1 MLTGDLLYNILV
13 LVNMTKFDVARCIMC
28 QMNVLEAKTNFSKL
42 LMLLENKEENEI
54 IICKNNKPV
63 ARITLI
69 PPVDRKKSLG
79 IAAGKYSIPDNFDD
93 ENSVINAMFY
103 GEENF

>member
-1 MLTGDLLYNILV
+1 
-13 LVNMTKFDVARCIMC
+13 MTKFDVARCFMC

-69 PPVDRKKSLG
+69 PPVDRKNALG

-103 GEENF
+103 GEEDL

>member
-1 MLTGDLLYNILV
+1 MLTGDLLYNTLV

-69 PPVDRKKSLG
+69 PPVDRKKALG